1 MFTFLVYLL
10 TVLADSFVI
19 VQRLWLVNGPMNLW
33 LFSYKWEQLTWSKE
47 TQSSWLLRSMR
58 FSNSLAWMILGLL
71 LWNMCALLVQQ
82 DLLEALK
89 GDSTFGRIM
98 VEKDIIVLLEK
109 AYNAIAMSISDKML
123 RKVSKEKIASRLWT
137 KLESLCMMKSL
148 INQLHLMY
156 WQLEFK

>member
-1 MFTFLVYLL
+1 
-10 TVLADSFVI
+10 
-19 VQRLWLVNGPMNLW
+19 
-33 LFSYKWEQLTWSKE
+33 
-47 TQSSWLLRSMR
+47 
-58 FSNSLAWMILGLL
+58 
-71 LWNMCALLVQQ
+71 MCALLVQQ

-156 WQLEFK
+156 